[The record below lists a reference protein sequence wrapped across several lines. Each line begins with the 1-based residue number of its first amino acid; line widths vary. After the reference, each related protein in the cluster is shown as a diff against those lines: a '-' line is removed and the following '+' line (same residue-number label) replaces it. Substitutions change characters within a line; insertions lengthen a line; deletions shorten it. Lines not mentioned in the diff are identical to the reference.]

1 VYQGTDEYTFQDP
14 DGPDVDRRFEKITDL
29 LSLGMGFSSKTNAW
43 AGPEHWK
50 YRKAKGKSVQ
60 LVLFSFV
67 VPFQT
72 GLLNVGVYLHLDLE
86 TARTSSGDLD
96 VAKKTKKKRGKE
108 EPDIDF
114 TNALEYEMENVFA
127 PPKNPKSLL
136 LPANKGSCN
145 NKLPVDCH
153 YQPESLVKLFL
164 LPDDLVI
171 LTFHE
176 KYS

>member
-1 VYQGTDEYTFQDP
+1 MQ
-14 DGPDVDRRFEKITDL
+14 ICCHL
-29 LSLGMGFSSKTNAW
+29 AW
-43 AGPEHWK
+43 ASLQKQILGQDLSIGNNEK
-50 YRKAKGKSVQ
+50 LKVNLGCQSC
-60 LVLFSFV
+60 FIF
-67 VPFQT
+67 VPFQA
-72 GLLNVGVYLHLDLE
+72 GLLNVVVYLYPDLE
-86 TARTSSGDLD
+86 PARTSSGDLD

-114 TNALEYEMENVFA
+114 TKALEHEMANVFA

-145 NKLPVDCH
+145 NKLPEDCH

-164 LPDDLVI
+164 LPDVLVM

-176 KYS
+176 NYS